1 MQGPDIFVLSLN
13 RAGGALSQR
22 SEFDVLNDPNVMIH
36 LDGTYDTYQCKD
48 CNIVLSALKR
58 GDPGF
63 EEHLW
68 HGGGECRY
76 FRIKYVGREE
86 ELTISKGKLRFQK
99 GFLALPQFF
108 FSAINGYVPIGNTR
122 HCIVCAS
129 PDYQHHHFQSACAEM
144 ARRIIVSLKHLT
156 LDVHIDNTPLF
167 SPLRRINNFSV
178 LGESANMY
186 HIPGTLDTHKCVDC
200 KLEIKDFVVNDY
212 LLGEHIYHV
221 YNQGGRCSYLE
232 KKFENRKDELMVI
245 LGKERY
251 RRGLIAFETTVTK
264 AEHGFAMLNG
274 QRRCLTLLTICN
286 SRGFFEELP
295 VDDKGDKVM
304 SLSVLAHSIFA
315 DGAINW
321 GRIVSLVAF
330 GVVVCQNSNKEEEEE
345 RLALVESV
353 GEKISTYLLTDQR
366 DWLLKNNSWV
376 GFVEFY
382 AEPVPEPESEH
393 VLVDKLLCIA
403 GFAVI
408 GALIY
413 LCK

>member
-1 MQGPDIFVLSLN
+1 MQGPDIFVLRLN

-22 SEFDVLNDPNVMIH
+22 SEFDVLDDPNVMIH

-68 HGGGECRY
+68 HGGGQCRY
-76 FRIKYVGREE
+76 FRIKYVGREG
-86 ELTISKGKLRFQK
+86 ELTISKGKLRFQR
-99 GFLALPQFF
+99 GFLALPQFI

-129 PDYQHHHFQSACAEM
+129 PDYQHHNFQSACAEM

-186 HIPGTLDTHKCVDC
+186 HIPG
-200 KLEIKDFVVNDY
+200 IF
-212 LLGEHIYHV
+212 G
-221 YNQGGRCSYLE
+221 
-232 KKFENRKDELMVI
+232 
-245 LGKERY
+245 
-251 RRGLIAFETTVTK
+251 
-264 AEHGFAMLNG
+264 
-274 QRRCLTLLTICN
+274 
-286 SRGFFEELP
+286 ELP
-295 VDDKGDKVM
+295 VDDKGDKVTSM
-304 SLSVLAHSIFA
+304 SVLAHSIFA
-315 DGAINW
+315 DGAANW

-330 GVVVCQNSNKEEEEE
+330 GVIVCQNSNKEEEEE

-353 GEKISTYLLTDQR
+353 GEEISTYLLTDQR

-376 GFVEFY
+376 GFVEFF
-382 AEPVPEPESEH
+382 AEPQH
-393 VLVDKLLCIA
+393 VLKDALLCIA
-403 GFAVI
+403 GFTGI

-413 LCK
+413 FV